1 MAPSFVTET
10 PVLSYGPR
18 AHAHPGGRNDRAW
31 ILWPAWAYR
40 VVVPEFRRRR
50 INVLQKAVLGVLRAS
65 RLTAVELGGRLGVHP
80 ELAAFVVAELQT
92 QGRVSDE
99 WGVTSRGLEL
109 LDEEQEESAS
119 LMPGWVFRDPW
130 NGALW
135 PFVAPTLEYA
145 RIEQGDTG
153 YPVLE
158 LGTTGRP
165 WRQRAWMQFP
175 PEDRQGSM
183 PDARE
188 VLRAALSHA
197 RLGRRARRL
206 NMWVDDDLGTFDT
219 GHFDL
224 NRVSTIEPVPE
235 PVFLVTYLY
244 VPHDGE
250 DADLDWHACDFF
262 GRGSSP
268 TLRRLIA
275 QVAADAPHLAAVL
288 DELLGRTLH
297 GGFDE
302 FKRAAAAREYQ
313 ASKLLEGSLTID
325 IQRYGVAEPLSELL
339 ESWLEVRDLEEAAAQ
354 WRRRGVLTTC
364 RRALERLFREVATA
378 WPLAGVADQLSRD
391 DGEVNAAKLRGI
403 AADLGLDEL
412 PSALCRV
419 TQGQVRSVSEYDDSW
434 RLRPLIVATLIRAHE
449 TDGHPL
455 RSASRKAPNI
465 LSKVETVTATAGGAA
480 HDGEDEHFELSSL
493 DNCVQET
500 MEIVGLL
507 LNLPV
512 RPIKEVRRDG

>member
-1 MAPSFVTET
+1 MAPSFGTET

-18 AHAHPGGRNDRAW
+18 AHAYPGGRNDRAW
-31 ILWPAWAYR
+31 VLWPAWAYR

-65 RLTAVELGGRLGVHP
+65 RLTAVELGERLGVHP

-92 QGRVSDE
+92 QSRVDQE
-99 WGVTSRGLEL
+99 WAVTQRGLDL

-119 LMPGWVFRDPW
+119 LVPGWVFRDPW

-135 PFVAPTLEYA
+135 PFVAPSLEYA
-145 RIEQGDTG
+145 QTERSDAG
-153 YPVLE
+153 YPILN

-165 WRQRAWMQFP
+165 WHQRAWMQFP
-175 PEDRQGSM
+175 PREREGSM

-188 VLRAALSHA
+188 VLRAALRHA
-197 RLGRRARRL
+197 RLGRRSRRL
-206 NMWVDDDLGTFDT
+206 AMWVDDDLGAVEPS
-219 GHFDL
+219 GFDL
-224 NRVSTIEPVPE
+224 NRISTIEPEPE

-244 VPHDGE
+244 VPQDGD

-268 TLRRLIA
+268 ALRRVVA
-275 QVAADAPHLAAVL
+275 QVAGDNDRLGDVL
-288 DELLGRTLH
+288 DGLLGRTLH

-313 ASKLLEGSLTID
+313 ASKLLEGALTID
-325 IQRYGVAEPLSELL
+325 IQRHGVVQPLAELL
-339 ESWLEVRDLEEAAAQ
+339 ESWLEVRDLEEASAQ

-364 RRALERLFREVATA
+364 RRALERLFREVAEA

-391 DGEVNAAKLRGI
+391 DGEVNAARLRGT
-403 AADLGLDEL
+403 AAALGLDEL
-412 PSALCRV
+412 PPALCRV

-434 RLRPLIVATLIRAHE
+434 RLRPLVVATMLRARDV
-449 TDGHPL
+449 DGHPL
-455 RSASRKAPNI
+455 RVAAQKAPAF
-465 LSKVETVTATAGGAA
+465 LAKVEQVTASAGGAV
-480 HDGEDEHFELSSL
+480 HDGQDDHFELSSL
-493 DNCVQET
+493 DECVQET
-500 MEIVGLL
+500 LEIVGLL

-512 RPIKEVRRDG
+512 RSIKEVLRDG